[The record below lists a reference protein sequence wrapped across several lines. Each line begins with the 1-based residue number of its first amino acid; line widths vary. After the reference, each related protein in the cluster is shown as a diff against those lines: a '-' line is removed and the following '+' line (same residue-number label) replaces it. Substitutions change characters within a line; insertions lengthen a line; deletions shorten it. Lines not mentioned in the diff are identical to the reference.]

1 MTVLDFLGFT
11 LDSESLITRLP
22 PGKLNE
28 LIKLLKQWRG
38 RKACTRRELESLT
51 GKLAH
56 AARVVRP
63 GKTFMGRMFQLLGGV
78 RQPHHRV
85 RLNLSFR
92 SDIEWWNSFIADWN
106 GVSLMK
112 PNAGAESSVHVWTD
126 ASGHFGCGAFV
137 PTSHEW
143 LQLQWP
149 DSYPAG
155 ELQLK
160 EESIAL
166 KELLP
171 IVLACGVWGSNWTN
185 QTVIVHC
192 DNLGVVSLV
201 NTGYSRIRTI
211 MHLLRSLFFIRA
223 RFQLEVWATHV
234 PGRRNALADAI
245 SRNNLYLFFLQAPEA
260 MHCHRDIPRDLL
272 SLLVGQ
278 QPDWMSPVWT
288 RLFANSFPQVLP
300 QPQGETTNQG
310 PDVTYHSA
318 KKLSSTLPSLSQKE
332 A

>member
-1 MTVLDFLGFT
+1 M
-11 LDSESLITRLP
+11 
-22 PGKLNE
+22 
-28 LIKLLKQWRG
+28 
-38 RKACTRRELESLT
+38 
-51 GKLAH
+51 
-56 AARVVRP
+56 
-63 GKTFMGRMFQLLGGV
+63 
-78 RQPHHRV
+78 HHRV
-85 RLNLSFR
+85 CLNLSFR
-92 SDIEWWNSFIADWN
+92 SDIEWWNSFITDWN

-126 ASGHFGCGAFV
+126 ASGCGAFV

-155 ELQLK
+155 EVQLK

-211 MHLLRSLFFIRA
+211 MHLLRSLFFIRE

-234 PGRRNALADAI
+234 PGMRNVLADAI
-245 SRNNLYLFFLQAPEA
+245 SRNNLQLFFLQVPEA
-260 MHCHRDIPRDLL
+260 MHRRKDIPQDLL

-278 QPDWMSPVWT
+278 QPIGCHQSGHDCSQTLFRRCCPSHKEKLPVRVPTLPVILRRSSPPP
-288 RLFANSFPQVLP
+288 SLP
-300 QPQGETTNQG
+300 SHRKRPNDIRGIPSQGEAFRR
-310 PDVTYHSA
+310 YR
-318 KKLSSTLPSLSQKE
+318 KELFSSGAVFTDL
-332 A
+332 ARVG